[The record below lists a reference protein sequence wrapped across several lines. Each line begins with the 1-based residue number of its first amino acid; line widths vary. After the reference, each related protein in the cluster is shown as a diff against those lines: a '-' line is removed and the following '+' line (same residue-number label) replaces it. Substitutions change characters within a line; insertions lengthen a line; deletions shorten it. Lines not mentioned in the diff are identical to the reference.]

1 MKQSLCWVTG
11 VLLLLIVSGCSAG
24 STEETKGV
32 KQLTVPHAVSCSDT
46 FESRQPV
53 WSSEEGSWV
62 FADHQVTQTETDNY
76 FPLILFKKEIFS
88 AVDVSVDFMPISG
101 RMDASGGVVFRAQD
115 AHNYYIVRAN
125 ALEDNFRLY
134 YFKSGSRYEIASA
147 TVTPPPRNR
156 FSTLRVIAQ
165 GDHIQAYLN
174 GKLLIDHHDT
184 LFSKGYVGLWTK
196 ADSVT
201 AFDNFKVSGDTSR

>member
-1 MKQSLCWVTG
+1 M
-11 VLLLLIVSGCSAG
+11 VSGCSADG
-24 STEETKGV
+24 IEETKGV
-32 KQLTVPHAVSCSDT
+32 KRLAVPHSATYNDT
-46 FESRQPV
+46 FENRQSF
-53 WSSEEGSWV
+53 WSPEAGNWV
-62 FADHQVTQTETDNY
+62 FADHQVTQAETDSY
-76 FPLILFKKEIFS
+76 FPLMLFKKEIFS
-88 AVDVSVDFMPISG
+88 SVAVSVDFMPISG
-101 RMDASGGVVFRAQD
+101 RIDASGGVVFRAKD
-115 AHNYYIVRAN
+115 AQNYYIVRAN

-134 YFKSGSRYEIASA
+134 YFKAGSRYEIASA

-156 FSTLRVIAQ
+156 FSTLRVVAQ